1 MIQRAQR
8 PHPHLHT
15 TARAGLTRAVVAAL
29 AIAALAA
36 CSSSGASDGAAA
48 APAAVQA
55 GSSAQAIL
63 DRLGMAGK
71 DPAQAISALDQ
82 KTGERQRD
90 ILASVRYDTLVL
102 KEGTNETSVAIPG
115 GKFYLSVAPYVQQ
128 THDCYFHSLTTCKG
142 ELAGKTINVTITDS
156 AGQKLADGPVTTYAD
171 GFVGFWLPRDIK
183 GTITVSYDGRT
194 ATTPIAT
201 GKDDPTCLT
210 TLKLV

>member
-1 MIQRAQR
+1 MIQR
-8 PHPHLHT
+8 PILPHLRLRRRPR
-15 TARAGLTRAVVAAL
+15 ARLTQAAVAAL
-29 AIAALAA
+29 AVGALAA
-36 CSSSGASDGAAA
+36 CSSSGATDGT
-48 APAAVQA
+48 APAAGTAQA

-71 DPAQAISALDQ
+71 DPAQAIAALDQ
-82 KTGERQRD
+82 KAGERQRD

-102 KEGTNETSVAIPG
+102 KEGTNETSVPIPG
-115 GKFYLSVAPYVQQ
+115 GKFYLSVAPYIQT

-142 ELAGKTINVTITDS
+142 ELAEKTLNVTITDS
-156 AGQKLADGPVTTYAD
+156 TGTKLADGPVKTYPD

-194 ATTPIAT
+194 ATSPIAT
-201 GKDDPTCLT
+201 GKEDPTCLT